1 MGIDYKKE
9 RLTIAAVALFAASVV
24 LGVLTVIK
32 LQALASTSV
41 RAGDVV
47 DRAVTSGE
55 PDANDVEKHLEKSK
69 AAADELKKKNLFAPP
84 PPRVNPI
91 KGVQAIFG
99 DYAYVNGDWRQVGYK
114 TGDAKIVAIEPTLIK
129 VDWDGKIHVFAPLNA
144 AGPAPQA
151 RVKPPTV
158 KEKPEV
164 KKVEAEVVKGA
175 GAPAPVGEDD
185 PLAFIGVPLSP
196 RVRALLLEKW
206 NEVPEEERQKAKEE
220 WSKMDPDEK
229 RKAIEA
235 MERHL

>member
-1 MGIDYKKE
+1 MGIDYRKE
-9 RLTIAAVALFAASVV
+9 RLTIAAVALFVASVV

-47 DRAVTSGE
+47 ERAVTGGE
-55 PDANDVEKHLEKSK
+55 PDANDVERHVEKAK

-91 KGVQAIFG
+91 KEVKAIFG
-99 DYAYVNGDWRQVGYK
+99 DYAYINGDWRQAGDK
-114 TGDAKIVAIEPTLIK
+114 IGDANIVAIEPTRVK
-129 VDWDGKIHVFAPLNA
+129 VEWDGKIHFLAPLNA
-144 AGPAPQA
+144 AGPAAQA
-151 RVKPPTV
+151 PVKPPTV

-164 KKVEAEVVKGA
+164 KKVEAEVVQGA
-175 GAPAPVGEDD
+175 AAPVVEDD

-206 NEVPEEERQKAKEE
+206 NQVPEEERQKAKEE
-220 WSKMDPDEK
+220 WSKMDDEQK
-229 RKAIEA
+229 RQAIEA